1 MAKPKSFLVH
11 LEIDEAERAHD
22 CQHNSAHRLQKGDVR
37 LRVKKKKGPGY
48 ENFCQVCAID
58 AIDRDSQRL
67 RELRD
72 QISRLPIIPAKT
84 PPTGV

>member
-1 MAKPKSFLVH
+1 MAKPKSFLVA

-37 LRVKKKKGPGY
+37 LRVKMKKGRGY
-48 ENFCQVCAID
+48 ENFCKACALD
-58 AIDRDSQRL
+58 AIDRDTQRL

-72 QISRLPIIPAKT
+72 RISKLPVIGGGGLPET
-84 PPTGV
+84 